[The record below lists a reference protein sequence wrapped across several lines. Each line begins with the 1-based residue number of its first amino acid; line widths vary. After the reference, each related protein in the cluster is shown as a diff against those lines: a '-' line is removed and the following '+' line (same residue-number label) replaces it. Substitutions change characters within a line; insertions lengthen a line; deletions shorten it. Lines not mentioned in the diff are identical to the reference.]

1 MLAFH
6 AGTTGAI
13 GHGEWTLD
21 EIPHCENTSAI
32 QNYSGHIIEIKNI

>member
-13 GHGEWTLD
+13 GHGEGEWTLD
-21 EIPHCENTSAI
+21 EIPHCENTS
-32 QNYSGHIIEIKNI
+32 SS